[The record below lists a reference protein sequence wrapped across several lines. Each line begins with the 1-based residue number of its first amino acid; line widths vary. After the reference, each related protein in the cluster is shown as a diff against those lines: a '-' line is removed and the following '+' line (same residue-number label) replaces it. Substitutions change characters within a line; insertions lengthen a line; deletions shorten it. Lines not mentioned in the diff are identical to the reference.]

1 MAIITAPA
9 PAIDAPQETVQSRHH
24 GKFGPLRATW
34 LTYTILAIVFVISV
48 FPFYWSIVAA
58 STSNTEINQVPPNLL
73 PGPNLLHNFNEALT
87 NVNMGLALLNST
99 IVSGSVAAGTVF
111 FGTLAGFA
119 FAKLHF
125 RGRNV
130 LLFFVIATLMVPMQL
145 GIVPLYMLM
154 NQLDLIDQLP
164 AVILPTL
171 VTAFGVFFLRQYLE
185 RALPD
190 DLIEA
195 ARIDGASSARIFI
208 SVVLPIA
215 RPAMAVLGML
225 TFMATWN
232 DFFWPLIVLSSD
244 NPTVQVAIDNLNSG
258 YVPDMSVILAGTLL
272 GTLPV
277 LAVFIVLG
285 RQIVGGIMQG
295 AVKG

>member
-1 MAIITAPA
+1 MTTVAIPA
-9 PAIDAPQETVQSRHH
+9 PSRAH
-24 GKFGPLRATW
+24 KNKLRGAGGQRAAGW
-34 LTYTILAIVFVISV
+34 LTYSILTLVFLLSV
-48 FPFYWSIVAA
+48 FPFFWTIVAA
-58 STSNTEINQVPPNLL
+58 STSNTEINKVPPNLI
-73 PGPNLLHNFNEALT
+73 PGPNLIKNFHAALT
-87 NVNMGLALLNST
+87 NVNMGTALLNST
-99 IVSGSVAAGTVF
+99 IVSGCVALGTVA

-119 FAKLHF
+119 FAKLKF

-130 LLFFVIATLMVPMQL
+130 LLFITIGTTMVPMQI

-154 NQLDLIDQLP
+154 NKLHLIGRLP

-171 VTAFGVFFLRQYLE
+171 VTAFGVFFLRQYLI
-185 RALPD
+185 RAVPD
-190 DLIEA
+190 ELVEA
-195 ARIDGASSARIFI
+195 ARIDGASLLRIFW
-208 SVVLPIA
+208 SVVVPLA

-232 DFFWPLIVLSSD
+232 DLFWPLIVLNSD
-244 NPTVQVAIDNLNSG
+244 NPTVQVAIDNLNAG

-277 LAVFIVLG
+277 LAVFILLG

-295 AVKG
+295 AIKG

>member
-1 MAIITAPA
+1 MTTVAIPA
-9 PAIDAPQETVQSRHH
+9 PSRAH
-24 GKFGPLRATW
+24 KNKLRGAGGQRAAGW
-34 LTYTILAIVFVISV
+34 LTYSILTLVFLLSV
-48 FPFYWSIVAA
+48 FPFFWTIVAA
-58 STSNTEINQVPPNLL
+58 STSNTEINKVPPNLI
-73 PGPNLLHNFNEALT
+73 PGPNLIKNFHAALT
-87 NVNMGLALLNST
+87 NVNMGTALLNST
-99 IVSGSVAAGTVF
+99 IVSGCVALGTVA

-119 FAKLHF
+119 FAKLKF

-130 LLFFVIATLMVPMQL
+130 LLFITIGTTMVPMQI

-154 NQLDLIDQLP
+154 NKLHLIGRLP

-171 VTAFGVFFLRQYLE
+171 VTAFGVFFLRQYLI
-185 RALPD
+185 RAVPD
-190 DLIEA
+190 DLVEA
-195 ARIDGASSARIFI
+195 ARIDGASLLRIFW
-208 SVVLPIA
+208 SVVVPLA

-232 DFFWPLIVLSSD
+232 DLFWPLIVLNSD
-244 NPTVQVAIDNLNSG
+244 NPTVQVAIDNLNAG

-277 LAVFIVLG
+277 LAVFILLG

-295 AVKG
+295 AIKG

>member
-1 MAIITAPA
+1 MTTVAIPA
-9 PAIDAPQETVQSRHH
+9 PSRAAH
-24 GKFGPLRATW
+24 KNKLRGAGGYRAAGW
-34 LTYTILAIVFVISV
+34 LTYSILSVVFLLSI
-48 FPFYWSIVAA
+48 FPFFWTIVAA
-58 STSNTEINQVPPNLL
+58 STSNTEINKVPPNLI
-73 PGPNLLHNFNEALT
+73 PGPNLVKNFHAALT
-87 NVNMGLALLNST
+87 NVNMGTALLNST
-99 IVSGSVAAGTVF
+99 IVSGCVALGTVA

-119 FAKLHF
+119 FAKLKF

-130 LLFFVIATLMVPMQL
+130 LLFITIGTTMVPMQI

-154 NQLDLIDQLP
+154 NKLHLIGRLP

-171 VTAFGVFFLRQYLE
+171 VTAFGVFFLRQYLI
-185 RALPD
+185 RAVPD
-190 DLIEA
+190 ELVEA
-195 ARIDGASSARIFI
+195 ARIDGASLLRIFW
-208 SVVLPIA
+208 SVVVPLA

-232 DFFWPLIVLSSD
+232 DLFWPLIVLNSD
-244 NPTVQVAIDNLNSG
+244 NPTVQVAIDNLNAG

-277 LAVFIVLG
+277 LAVFILLG

-295 AVKG
+295 AIKG

>member
-1 MAIITAPA
+1 MTTVAVPA
-9 PAIDAPQETVQSRHH
+9 PPRPRRRI
-24 GKFGPLRATW
+24 RAGRAGGQMVAGWITYSV
-34 LTYTILAIVFVISV
+34 LTLVFLLSI
-48 FPFYWSIVAA
+48 FPFFWTIVAA
-58 STSNTEINQVPPNLL
+58 STSNTEINKVPPNLI
-73 PGPNLLHNFNEALT
+73 PGPNLLKNFHAALT
-87 NVNMGLALLNST
+87 NVNMGAALLNST
-99 IVSGSVAAGTVF
+99 IVSGCVALGTVA

-130 LLFFVIATLMVPMQL
+130 LLFITIGTTMVPMQI

-154 NQLDLIDQLP
+154 NKLHLIGRLP

-171 VTAFGVFFLRQYLE
+171 VTAFGVFFLRQYLI
-185 RALPD
+185 RAVPD
-190 DLIEA
+190 ELIEA
-195 ARIDGASSARIFI
+195 ARVDGASLLRIFW
-208 SVVLPIA
+208 SVVVPLA

-232 DFFWPLIVLSSD
+232 DLFWPLIVLNSD
-244 NPTVQVAIDNLNSG
+244 NPTVQVAIDNLNAG
-258 YVPDMSVILAGTLL
+258 YVPDMSIILAGTLL

-277 LAVFIVLG
+277 LAVFILLG
-285 RQIVGGIMQG
+285 RHIVGGIMQG